1 MISLGQLGKAA
12 GIVIGTAAG
21 LAGVGAIA
29 ALRRPLPRTSGTLP
43 LPGLKAPV
51 KVIRD
56 RWGVPHIYAA
66 NSEDLFMA
74 QGYVHA
80 QDRLWQMEF
89 QRRAASG
96 QLAELF
102 GTVALDSDRFIRVLG
117 FSRVAQR
124 EAETLDDET
133 RRLVEAYVGGVN
145 AFIDQ
150 HVGNLPIEFTIL
162 RLRPRPWTVADVI
175 VWGKM
180 MALQLAHNWR
190 EELVRARLIA
200 TVGAERAAALEP
212 RYPDDHPIIVPPG
225 VQYTRTMGQSAID
238 RADAVAR
245 FFPDGTGQGSNSWAV
260 APQRAAGGGA
270 MLANDPHLAITMPSL
285 WYENH
290 LSGGDFHVTGASIPG
305 TPGVVIGHNEHI
317 AWGVTNTRN
326 DVQDLYLETFDPTD
340 PTGLRYEYQG
350 QWETAELVREEIV
363 VRGQREVV
371 IEEVRITRHGPII
384 NALLPDQKQGAS
396 NGQTTHADQPL
407 ALRWTALTPGR
418 LLRAVFRLNRA
429 HDWESFRAALVDWTV
444 PPQNFT
450 YADVEGNIGY
460 ALGGDIPLR
469 AKGDGRLP
477 VPGWTGEYEWV
488 GVIPHAELPH
498 VLNPPEGFVVTANN
512 RIVGDSYAHP
522 LPAEWMN
529 GYRATRIRQ
538 LIEQTPRHDAE
549 SFARIHADVRSL
561 PGLELASL
569 AGRLPADDP
578 VAQQAR
584 DALATWNGELSADSV
599 GGTIYARLR
608 ERLLTTACADAAD
621 TINLVVG
628 LGAFAS
634 LPGRD
639 FAHRMFP
646 DLLRRLSERDD
657 HFFGER
663 TADETL
669 AAAWNATIAELR
681 AELGDDVSTWRYG
694 RIHSLT
700 IRHPLGSLTALATIF
715 NRGPFPTGGDLD
727 TVNMGFLPREF
738 AGPPFY
744 VAPSYR
750 QICDTADWDRSQS
763 IQPTGQSGHPGSR
776 HYSDFIQPWL
786 NVQYHPMP
794 WSRSRVEEVAAS
806 RMTLQPAEEQ
816 EVSVGVQ
823 ARSAP

>member
-1 MISLGQLGKAA
+1 MISLGQLGKTA
-12 GIVIGTAAG
+12 GIIIGTAAG

-43 LPGLKAPV
+43 LPGLQAPV

-56 RWGVPHIYAA
+56 RWGVPHIYAST
-66 NSEDLFMA
+66 SEDLFMA

-102 GTVALDSDRFIRVLG
+102 GAVALDSDRFVRVLG
-117 FSRVAQR
+117 FRRVAER
-124 EAETLDDET
+124 EVDSLDDET
-133 RRLVEAYVGGVN
+133 RRLAEAYVRGVN
-145 AFIDQ
+145 AFIEQ
-150 HVGNLPIEFTIL
+150 HAGNLPIEFTVL
-162 RLRPRPWTVADVI
+162 RLRPRPWTVADVL
-175 VWGKM
+175 VWGRM
-180 MALQLAHNWR
+180 MALQLSCNWR

-200 TVGAERAAALEP
+200 TVGAERAAMLEP
-212 RYPDDHPIIVPPG
+212 HYPNDHPIIVPPG
-225 VQYTRTMGQSAID
+225 VQYTPTIGQSATE
-238 RADAVAR
+238 RANATAR
-245 FFPDGTGQGSNSWAV
+245 FFPDGEGQGSNSWAV
-260 APQRAAGGGA
+260 AAHRTAGGGPL
-270 MLANDPHLAITMPSL
+270 LASDPHLAITMPSL

-305 TPGVVIGHNEHI
+305 TPGIVIGHNEHI
-317 AWGVTNTRN
+317 AWGVTNSRN
-326 DVQDLYLETFDPTD
+326 DVQDLYLEKFDPSD

-384 NALLPDQKQGAS
+384 NALTPKHTSGS
-396 NGQTTHADQPL
+396 NGEAARVEQPL
-407 ALRWTALTPGR
+407 AMRWTALAPSR
-418 LLRAVFRLNRA
+418 LMRAVFRLNRA
-429 HDWESFRAALVDWTV
+429 RDWESFREALADWTV

-488 GVIPHAELPH
+488 GIIPHAELPH
-498 VLNPPEGFVVTANN
+498 VLNPAEGFVITANN
-512 RIVGDSYAHP
+512 RIVDDSYP
-522 LPAEWMN
+522 YPFPAEWLN
-529 GYRATRIRQ
+529 GYRAERIRQ

-561 PGLELASL
+561 PGLELAAL
-569 AGRLPADDP
+569 AGRLPADEP
-578 VAQQAR
+578 LAQQAR

-608 ERLLTTACADAAD
+608 ERLLSTVYADAAEAFNS
-621 TINLVVG
+621 TVG
-628 LGAFAS
+628 LGAFAT

-639 FAHRMFP
+639 MAHRTFP
-646 DLLRRLSERDD
+646 RLLRSLIERDD
-657 HFFGER
+657 RCCGER
-663 TADETL
+663 TADEILT
-669 AAAWNATIAELR
+669 AAWNATLAELR
-681 AELGDDVSTWRYG
+681 AELGDDVATWRYG
-694 RIHSLT
+694 RIHTLT
-700 IRHPLGSLTALATIF
+700 IRHPLGSLPALAAIF

-727 TVNMGFLPREF
+727 TVNMGYLPREF

-744 VAPSYR
+744 IAPSYR
-750 QICDTADWDRSQS
+750 QICDTSDWDRSQS

-776 HYSDFIQPWL
+776 HYSDFVQPWL

-794 WSRSRVEEVAAS
+794 WSRSRVEEVAVT

-816 EVSVGVQ
+816 TKDTAIS
-823 ARSAP
+823 ARSAV

>member
-1 MISLGQLGKAA
+1 MISLGQLGKTA
-12 GIVIGTAAG
+12 GIIIGTAAG

-43 LPGLKAPV
+43 LPGLQAPV
-51 KVIRD
+51 RVIRD

-96 QLAELF
+96 QLAEVF
-102 GTVALDSDRFIRVLG
+102 GAVALDSDRFVRVLG
-117 FSRVAQR
+117 FRRVAER
-124 EAETLDDET
+124 EADTLDDET
-133 RRLVEAYVGGVN
+133 RRLVEAYVRGVN
-145 AFIDQ
+145 AFIEQ
-150 HVGNLPIEFTIL
+150 HAGNLPIEFTLL
-162 RLRPRPWTVADVI
+162 RLRPRPWTIADVL
-175 VWGKM
+175 VWGRM
-180 MALQLAHNWR
+180 MALQLSRNWR
-190 EELVRARLIA
+190 EELVRARLTA
-200 TVGAERAAALEP
+200 TVGAERAAALTP
-212 RYPDDHPIIVPPG
+212 HYPDDHPIIVPPG
-225 VQYTRTMGQSAID
+225 AHYTPTMGQSAME
-238 RADAVAR
+238 RADAAAR
-245 FFPDGTGQGSNSWAV
+245 FFPDGAGQGSNSWAV
-260 APQRAAGGGA
+260 AAHRAAGGGPL
-270 MLANDPHLAITMPSL
+270 LASDPHLAITMPSL

-290 LSGGDFHVTGASIPG
+290 LSGGEFHVTGASIPG

-317 AWGVTNTRN
+317 AWGVTNSGN
-326 DVQDLYLETFDPTD
+326 DVQDLYLEKFDPTD

-350 QWETAELVREEIV
+350 RWETAELVREEIV

-384 NALLPDQKQGAS
+384 NALVPAHAQSGT
-396 NGQTTHADQPL
+396 NGETLRAEQPL
-407 ALRWTALTPGR
+407 AMRWTALAPTR
-418 LLRAVFRLNRA
+418 LMRAVFRLNRA
-429 HDWESFRAALVDWTV
+429 RNWESFREALADWTV

-469 AKGDGRLP
+469 AKGDGSVP

-512 RIVGDSYAHP
+512 RIVGDSYP
-522 LPAEWMN
+522 YPFPAEWLN
-529 GYRATRIRQ
+529 GYRAERIRQ

-561 PGLELASL
+561 PGLELAAL
-569 AGRLPADDP
+569 AGRLPADEP
-578 VAQQAR
+578 LAQQAR
-584 DALATWNGELSADSV
+584 DALATWNGELSADSI
-599 GGTIYARLR
+599 GGTIYSRLR
-608 ERLLTTACADAAD
+608 ERLLSAIYADAAPAFD
-621 TINLVVG
+621 ATIG
-628 LGAFAS
+628 LGAFAT

-639 FAHRMFP
+639 MAHRAFP
-646 DLLRRLSERDD
+646 RLLRRLIERDD
-657 HFFGER
+657 RFFGKR
-663 TADETL
+663 TADEIL
-669 AAAWNATIAELR
+669 AAAWNATLAELR
-681 AELGDDVSTWRYG
+681 AELGDDVTTWRYG
-694 RIHSLT
+694 RIHTLT
-700 IRHPLGSLTALATIF
+700 IRHPLGSLPALATIF

-727 TVNMGFLPREF
+727 TVNMGYLPREF

-744 VAPSYR
+744 IAPSYR

-763 IQPTGQSGHPGSR
+763 IHPTGQSGHPGSR
-776 HYSDFIQPWL
+776 HYSDFVQPWL

-794 WSRSRVEEVAAS
+794 WSRSRVEEVAAT

-816 EVSVGVQ
+816 ETG
-823 ARSAP
+823 AAIPTRSAS

>member
-1 MISLGQLGKAA
+1 MISLGQLGKTA
-12 GIVIGTAAG
+12 GIIIGTAAG

-43 LPGLKAPV
+43 LPGLQAPV

-66 NSEDLFMA
+66 TSEDLFMA

-102 GTVALDSDRFIRVLG
+102 GTIALDSDRFVRVLG
-117 FSRVAQR
+117 FRRVAER
-124 EAETLDDET
+124 EADTLDDET

-145 AFIDQ
+145 AFIEQ
-150 HVGNLPIEFTIL
+150 HAGNLPIEFTVL
-162 RLRPRPWTVADVI
+162 RLRPCPWTVADVL
-175 VWGKM
+175 VWGRM
-180 MALQLAHNWR
+180 MALQLSRNWR
-190 EELVRARLIA
+190 EELVRARLVA
-200 TVGAERAAALEP
+200 TVGAERAVALMP
-212 RYPDDHPIIVPPG
+212 HYPDDHPIIVPPG
-225 VQYTRTMGQSAID
+225 VHYTPTMGQSAME
-238 RADAVAR
+238 RADATAR
-245 FFPDGTGQGSNSWAV
+245 FFPDGAGQGSNSWAV
-260 APQRAAGGGA
+260 AAHRTAGGGPL
-270 MLANDPHLAITMPSL
+270 LASDPHLAITMPSL

-290 LSGGDFHVTGASIPG
+290 VSGGDFHVTGASIPG

-317 AWGVTNTRN
+317 AWGLTNSGN
-326 DVQDLYLETFDPTD
+326 DIQDLYLEKFDPTD

-384 NALLPDQKQGAS
+384 NALVPEHAQSGA
-396 NGQTTHADQPL
+396 NGEAPRAEQPL
-407 ALRWTALTPGR
+407 AMRWTALEPSR
-418 LLRAVFRLNRA
+418 LIRSIFRLNRA
-429 HDWESFRAALVDWTV
+429 RDWESFREALADWTV

-469 AKGDGRLP
+469 AKGDGSLP
-477 VPGWTGEYEWV
+477 APGWTGEYEWA
-488 GVIPHAELPH
+488 GIIPHAELPH
-498 VLNPPEGFVVTANN
+498 VLNPPEGFVITANN
-512 RIVGDSYAHP
+512 RIVGNAYP
-522 LPAEWMN
+522 YPFPAEWLN
-529 GYRATRIRQ
+529 GYRAERIRQ

-561 PGLELASL
+561 PGLELAAL
-569 AGRLPADDP
+569 AGRLPADEP
-578 VAQQAR
+578 LAQQAR

-608 ERLLTTACADAAD
+608 ERLLSTVYADAAPAFD
-621 TINLVVG
+621 FAVG
-628 LGAFAS
+628 LGAFAT

-639 FAHRMFP
+639 MAHRTFP
-646 DLLRRLSERDD
+646 RLLRRLIERDD
-657 HFFGER
+657 RFFGER
-663 TADETL
+663 TTDEILT
-669 AAAWNATIAELR
+669 AAWNAALAELR
-681 AELGDDVSTWRYG
+681 AELGDDVTAWRYG
-694 RIHSLT
+694 RIHTLT
-700 IRHPLGSLTALATIF
+700 IRHPLGSLPALATIF
-715 NRGPFPTGGDLD
+715 NRGPFPIGGDLD
-727 TVNMGFLPREF
+727 TVNMGYLPREF

-744 VAPSYR
+744 IAPSYR

-794 WSRSRVEEVAAS
+794 WSRSRVEEVAAT
-806 RMTLQPAEEQ
+806 RMTLQPLEEQ
-816 EVSVGVQ
+816 AAGTVVP

>member
-1 MISLGQLGKAA
+1 MISLGQLGKTA
-12 GIVIGTAAG
+12 GIIIGTAAG

-43 LPGLKAPV
+43 LPGLQAPV
-51 KVIRD
+51 RVIRD

-102 GTVALDSDRFIRVLG
+102 GAIALDSDRFVRVLG
-117 FSRVAQR
+117 FRRVAER
-124 EAETLDDET
+124 EADSLDDET
-133 RRLVEAYVGGVN
+133 RRLVEAYVRGIN
-145 AFIDQ
+145 AFIEQ
-150 HVGNLPIEFTIL
+150 HAGNLPIEFTVL
-162 RLRPRPWTVADVI
+162 RLRPRPWTVADVL
-175 VWGKM
+175 VWGRM
-180 MALQLAHNWR
+180 MALQLSRNWR
-190 EELVRARLIA
+190 EELVRARLVA
-200 TVGAERAAALEP
+200 TVGAERAAALTP
-212 RYPDDHPIIVPPG
+212 HYPDDHPIIVPPG
-225 VQYTRTMGQSAID
+225 VHYTPTMGQSAME
-238 RADAVAR
+238 RADAAAR
-245 FFPDGTGQGSNSWAV
+245 FFPDGAGQGSNSWAV
-260 APQRAAGGGA
+260 AAHRAAGGGPL
-270 MLANDPHLAITMPSL
+270 LASDPHLAITMPSL

-305 TPGVVIGHNEHI
+305 TPGVIIGHNEHI
-317 AWGVTNTRN
+317 AWGITNSGN
-326 DVQDLYLETFDPTD
+326 DVQDLYLEKFDPTD
-340 PTGLRYEYQG
+340 LTGLRYEYQG

-384 NALLPDQKQGAS
+384 NALLPEHAQNAS
-396 NGQTTHADQPL
+396 NGEALRAEQPL
-407 ALRWTALTPGR
+407 AMRWTALAPSR
-418 LLRAVFRLNRA
+418 LMRAVFRLNRA
-429 HDWESFRAALVDWTV
+429 RDWESFREALADWTV

-469 AKGDGRLP
+469 AKGDGSVP

-488 GVIPHAELPH
+488 GIIPHAELPH
-498 VLNPPEGFVVTANN
+498 VLNPPEGFVITANN
-512 RIVGDSYAHP
+512 RVVGDSYP
-522 LPAEWMN
+522 YPFPAEWLN
-529 GYRATRIRQ
+529 GYRAERIRQ
-538 LIEQTPRHDAE
+538 LIEQTPRHDVE

-561 PGLELASL
+561 PGLELAAL

-578 VAQQAR
+578 LAQQAR
-584 DALATWNGELSADSV
+584 DALATWNGELSADSI
-599 GGTIYARLR
+599 GGTIYSRLR
-608 ERLLTTACADAAD
+608 ERLLSTIYADAAPAFD
-621 TINLVVG
+621 VTVG
-628 LGAFAS
+628 LGAFAT

-639 FAHRMFP
+639 IAQRAFP
-646 DLLRRLSERDD
+646 RLLRRLIERDD
-657 HFFGER
+657 RFFGER
-663 TADETL
+663 TTDEILT
-669 AAAWNATIAELR
+669 AAWNATLAELR
-681 AELGDDVSTWRYG
+681 AELGDDVTTWRYG

-700 IRHPLGSLTALATIF
+700 IRHPLGSIPALATIF

-727 TVNMGFLPREF
+727 TVNMGYLPREF

-744 VAPSYR
+744 IAPSYR

-776 HYSDFIQPWL
+776 HYSDFVQPWL

-806 RMTLQPAEEQ
+806 RMTLQPTEEQ
-816 EVSVGVQ
+816 AAGAVVP
-823 ARSAP
+823 ARSAS

>member
-1 MISLGQLGKAA
+1 MIALGQLGKTA
-12 GIVIGTAAG
+12 GIIIGTAAG

-43 LPGLKAPV
+43 LPGLQAPV

-56 RWGVPHIYAA
+56 HWGVPHIYAST
-66 NSEDLFMA
+66 SEDLFMA

-102 GTVALDSDRFIRVLG
+102 GAVALDSDRFVRVLG
-117 FSRVAQR
+117 FRRVAER
-124 EAETLDDET
+124 EVASLDDET
-133 RRLVEAYVGGVN
+133 RRLAEAYVRGVN
-145 AFIDQ
+145 AFIEQ
-150 HVGNLPIEFTIL
+150 HAGNLPIEFTVL
-162 RLRPRPWTVADVI
+162 RLRPHPWTVADVL
-175 VWGKM
+175 VWGRM
-180 MALQLAHNWR
+180 MALQLSRNWR

-200 TVGAERAAALEP
+200 AVGVERAATLEP
-212 RYPDDHPIIVPPG
+212 HYPDDHPIVVPPG
-225 VQYTRTMGQSAID
+225 AHYTPTLGQSAME
-238 RADAVAR
+238 RADAAAR
-245 FFPDGTGQGSNSWAV
+245 FFPDGAGQGSNSWAV
-260 APQRAAGGGA
+260 AAHRTAGGGP
-270 MLANDPHLAITMPSL
+270 MLASDPHLAITMPSL

-317 AWGVTNTRN
+317 AWGLTNSGN
-326 DVQDLYLETFDPTD
+326 DVQDLYLEKFDPTD

-371 IEEVRITRHGPII
+371 IEEVRITRHGPVI
-384 NALLPDQKQGAS
+384 NALTPERAQSGS
-396 NGQTTHADQPL
+396 NGEALHAEQPL
-407 ALRWTALTPGR
+407 ALRWTALEPSR
-418 LLRAVFRLNRA
+418 LMRAVFRLNRA
-429 HDWESFRAALVDWTV
+429 HDWESFREALADWTV

-469 AKGDGRLP
+469 ARGDGRLP

-488 GVIPHAELPH
+488 GMIPHAELPH
-498 VLNPPEGFVVTANN
+498 VLNPSEGFVVTANN
-512 RIVGDSYAHP
+512 RIVGDAYP
-522 LPAEWMN
+522 YPFPAEWLN
-529 GYRATRIRQ
+529 GYRAERIRQ

-561 PGLELASL
+561 PGLELAAL
-569 AGRLPADDP
+569 AGRLPADEP
-578 VAQQAR
+578 LAQQAR
-584 DALATWNGELSADSV
+584 DALAAWNGELSADSI
-599 GGTIYARLR
+599 GGTIYSRLR
-608 ERLLTTACADAAD
+608 ERLLSTVYADAAAAFD
-621 TINLVVG
+621 LTVG
-628 LGAFAS
+628 LGAFAT

-639 FAHRMFP
+639 MAHRTFP
-646 DLLRRLSERDD
+646 RLLRRLIERDD
-657 HFFGER
+657 QFFGGR
-663 TADETL
+663 TADAILT
-669 AAAWNATIAELR
+669 AAWNATLAELR
-681 AELGDDVSTWRYG
+681 AELGDDVTTWRYG
-694 RIHSLT
+694 RLHTLT
-700 IRHPLGSLTALATIF
+700 IRHPLGSLPALATIF

-727 TVNMGFLPREF
+727 TVNMGYLPREF

-744 VAPSYR
+744 IAPSYR
-750 QICDTADWDRSQS
+750 QICDTSDWDRSQS

-776 HYSDFIQPWL
+776 HYSDFVQPWL

-794 WSRSRVEEVAAS
+794 WSRSRVEEVAAN

-816 EVSVGVQ
+816 AAGAALP
-823 ARSAP
+823 ARSAS